1 MQRFVQAYVGGVYL
15 THQYLEVLLDDPSS
29 ITLLILLCFLLIF
42 SGCFSGTETALFSL
56 NRIERRRL
64 KDDKSFRS
72 QLIVRA
78 LYRPRELL
86 STILFGNTL
95 VNVATSVTATLLFQ
109 RLLIAH
115 SLATAIVVDSL
126 LVLFIG
132 EIIPKTIAVNQSMPL
147 SRAAIKPLHFFA
159 KLASPLVWVFDR
171 SAEGILQMLKVP
183 EVAGGALSAPEVEL
197 LFEEARRKE
206 TITAEERRIAR
217 NIMRFSETT
226 IGEIMT
232 PRVDV
237 VAAPL
242 DTSREALEQL
252 MIEVRHSRIPIY
264 EGSSD
269 HIVGFVS
276 TKEFFLNPD
285 REVREFLKPIAIF
298 PEGSRIQRVFRHMQK
313 NLLNMAVIVN
323 EYGVTSG
330 IATMEDLVEEIVG
343 EIYDEYEK
351 AEELIQSVGPD
362 EWLVLCRAPIED
374 VNKACGLSLPEGES
388 VTLNGYLCGEFGE
401 IPVPGRTIQRNGARF
416 TVAQSTRRRI
426 VSCRVK
432 RLVGEAAAHDA

>member
-1 MQRFVQAYVGGVYL
+1 MG
-15 THQYLEVLLDDPSS
+15 DPSS
-29 ITLLILLCFLLIF
+29 TEILLLTLLIFLLIC

-56 NRIERRRL
+56 NRVERRRL
-64 KDDKSFRS
+64 KEDKSVRS
-72 QLIVRA
+72 QLIARA
-78 LYRPRELL
+78 LQRPRELL

-95 VNVATSVTATLLFQ
+95 INVATAATATVLFQ
-109 RLLIAH
+109 RLLVTH
-115 SLATAIVVDSL
+115 SLMAAIVVDSL

-132 EIIPKTIAVNQSMPL
+132 DIIPKSIAVNQATLL

-159 KLASPLVWVFDR
+159 KLSGPVVGIFDR
-171 SAEGILQMLKVP
+171 SARGILRVFKVP
-183 EVAGGALSAPEVEL
+183 EEAGGGLSPSEL
-197 LFEEARRKE
+197 DVLFEEAGRKE

-226 IGEIMT
+226 AEEIMT

-242 DTSREALEQL
+242 DIPREALEQV
-252 MIEVRHSRIPIY
+252 MIEARHSRIPIY
-264 EGSSD
+264 EESID
-269 HIVGFVS
+269 HIVGFIS

-285 REVREFLKPIAIF
+285 REIRKLVKPVAIF
-298 PEGSRIQRVFRHMQK
+298 PEGARVHRVFRYMQR
-313 NLLNMAVIVN
+313 NLLNMAAIVN

-330 IATMEDLVEEIVG
+330 IVTMEDLVEEIVG

-351 AEELIQSVGPD
+351 AEELIRPVGPD

-374 VNKACGLSLPEGES
+374 VNEACGLKLPEGES
-388 VTLNGYLCGEFGE
+388 VTLNGYLCDEFGE
-401 IPVPGRTIQRNGARF
+401 IPARGRTIDRNGAHF
-416 TVAQSTRRRI
+416 TVVESMRRRI

-432 RLVGEAAAHDA
+432 RLDEAEGAANDA

>member
-1 MQRFVQAYVGGVYL
+1 
-15 THQYLEVLLDDPSS
+15 
-29 ITLLILLCFLLIF
+29 
-42 SGCFSGTETALFSL
+42 L

-64 KDDKSFRS
+64 KEDKSAGA
-72 QLIVRA
+72 QLIAR
-78 LYRPRELL
+78 LLQRPRELL

-95 VNVATSVTATLLFQ
+95 INVATSATATLLFQ
-109 RLLIAH
+109 RLLQRH
-115 SLATAIVVDSL
+115 SLAAAIFVDSI

-132 EIIPKTIAVNQSMPL
+132 EIIPKTVAVNQAVPL
-147 SRAAIKPLHFFA
+147 SRAGIKPLHFFA
-159 KLASPLVWVFDR
+159 RLSGPVVGIFDR
-171 SAEGILQMLKVP
+171 SARGILRVFKVP
-183 EVAGGALSAPEVEL
+183 EEAGGGLSPSEL
-197 LFEEARRKE
+197 DVLFEEAGRKE

-217 NIMRFSETT
+217 NIIRFSETT
-226 IGEIMT
+226 AEEIMT

-242 DTSREALEQL
+242 DISRARLEQV
-252 MIEVRHSRIPIY
+252 MIEARHSRIPIY
-264 EGSSD
+264 EESVD
-269 HIVGFVS
+269 HIVGFIS
-276 TKEFFLNPD
+276 TKEFFLNAD
-285 REVREFLKPIAIF
+285 REIRKLVKPVAIF
-298 PEGSRIQRVFRHMQK
+298 PEGARVPRVFRHMQS

-351 AEELIQSVGPD
+351 AEELIRSVGPD

-374 VNKACGLSLPEGES
+374 VNEACGLNLPEGES

-401 IPVPGRTIQRNGARF
+401 IPLRGRTIERNGARF
-416 TVAQSTRRRI
+416 TVVESMRRRI

-432 RLVGEAAAHDA
+432 RLDEEGAADDA

>member
-1 MQRFVQAYVGGVYL
+1 LG
-15 THQYLEVLLDDPSS
+15 DPSS
-29 ITLLILLCFLLIF
+29 SEILLLTLLIFLLIC
-42 SGCFSGTETALFSL
+42 SGWFSGTETALFSL

-64 KDDKSFRS
+64 KEDKSAGA
-72 QLIVRA
+72 QLIAR
-78 LYRPRELL
+78 LLQRPRELL

-95 VNVATSVTATLLFQ
+95 INVATSATATLLFQ
-109 RLLIAH
+109 RLLQRH
-115 SLATAIVVDSL
+115 SLAAAIFVDSI

-132 EIIPKTIAVNQSMPL
+132 EIIPKTVAVNQAVPL
-147 SRAAIKPLHFFA
+147 SRAGIKPLHFFA
-159 KLASPLVWVFDR
+159 RLSGPVVGIFDR
-171 SAEGILQMLKVP
+171 SARGILRVFKVP
-183 EVAGGALSAPEVEL
+183 EEAGGGLSPSEL
-197 LFEEARRKE
+197 DVLFEEAGRKE

-217 NIMRFSETT
+217 NIIRFSETT
-226 IGEIMT
+226 AEEIMT

-242 DTSREALEQL
+242 DISRARLEQV
-252 MIEVRHSRIPIY
+252 MIEARHSRIPIY
-264 EGSSD
+264 EESVD
-269 HIVGFVS
+269 HIVGFIS
-276 TKEFFLNPD
+276 TKEFFLNAD
-285 REVREFLKPIAIF
+285 REIRKLVKPVAIF
-298 PEGSRIQRVFRHMQK
+298 PEGARVPRVFRHMQS

-351 AEELIQSVGPD
+351 AEELIRSVGPD

-374 VNKACGLSLPEGES
+374 VNEACGLNLPEGES

-401 IPVPGRTIQRNGARF
+401 IPLRGRTIERNGARF
-416 TVAQSTRRRI
+416 TVVESMRRRI

-432 RLVGEAAAHDA
+432 RLDEEGAADDA

>member
-1 MQRFVQAYVGGVYL
+1 MG
-15 THQYLEVLLDDPSS
+15 DPSS
-29 ITLLILLCFLLIF
+29 SEILLLALLIVLLLC

-64 KDDKSFRS
+64 KEDKSARS

-78 LYRPRELL
+78 LQRPRELL

-95 VNVATSVTATLLFQ
+95 VNVATSATATLLFQ
-109 RLLIAH
+109 RLLWTH
-115 SLATAIVVDSL
+115 SLAAAIVVDSL

-132 EIIPKTIAVNQSMPL
+132 EIIPKTIAVNQAMPL
-147 SRAAIKPLHFFA
+147 SRVGIKPLHVFA
-159 KLASPLVWVFDR
+159 KFSGPVVGIFDLLARGALRVF
-171 SAEGILQMLKVP
+171 KVP
-183 EVAGGALSAPEVEL
+183 EEAGSGLSPSEL
-197 LFEEARRKE
+197 QVLFEEAGRKK

-226 IGEIMT
+226 AEEIMT

-242 DTSREALEQL
+242 DISREDLEQV
-252 MIEVRHSRIPIY
+252 MIEARHSRIPIY
-264 EGSSD
+264 EESID
-269 HIVGFVS
+269 HIVGFIS

-285 REVREFLKPIAIF
+285 REIPELVKPVAIF
-298 PEGSRIQRVFRHMQK
+298 PEGARIHRVFRYMQR

-330 IATMEDLVEEIVG
+330 IVTMEDLVEEIVG

-351 AEELIQSVGPD
+351 AEELIRPVGPD
-362 EWLVLCRAPIED
+362 EWLILCRAPIEE
-374 VNKACGLSLPEGES
+374 VNEACGLNLPEGDS
-388 VTLNGYLCGEFGE
+388 VTLNGYLCDQFGE
-401 IPVPGRTIQRNGARF
+401 IPARGRTIERNGAHF
-416 TVAQSTRRRI
+416 TILESKRRRI

-432 RLVGEAAAHDA
+432 RLDEEGAANDV